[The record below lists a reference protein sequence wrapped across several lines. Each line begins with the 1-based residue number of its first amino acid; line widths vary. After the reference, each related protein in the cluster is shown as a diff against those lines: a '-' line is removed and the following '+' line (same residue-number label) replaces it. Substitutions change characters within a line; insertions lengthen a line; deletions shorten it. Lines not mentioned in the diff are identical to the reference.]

1 MLKWKEDYLIG
12 VPEIDAQHKELFKI
26 ADRAYDLLKNNF
38 YTDKYDKIVEILEEL
53 KDYAVYHFRFEEQY
67 MLSINYRKFLS
78 QKSEHEEFIQ
88 KLENTDLNKID
99 NDQDAYLMSILE
111 FVITWTAEHILE
123 KDKLIT
129 ASK

>member
-1 MLKWKEDYLIG
+1 MLKWKNDYLIG
-12 VPEIDAQHKELFKI
+12 VPEIDAQHQKLFEI
-26 ADRAYDLLKNNF
+26 AGRAYELLRKDF
-38 YTDKYDKIVEILEEL
+38 YTDKYDKIVEIIEEL

-67 MLSINYRKFLS
+67 MLSINYRRFLS
-78 QKSEHEEFIQ
+78 QKAEHEEFIQ
-88 KLENTDLNKID
+88 KLENTDLSKID

-111 FVITWTAEHILE
+111 FIVSWTAEHIIE